1 MLTSVDM
8 VNITAKINKT
18 LNFFPFMLSLKLYEM
33 ISLCFSLLVCPSP
46 GKANVVAIALV
57 SQQFL
62 SSVVSVSSD
71 CSLLMKCK
79 VIQSILIY
87 MSCNHTCSRTEL
99 LERQIIYF
107 VSSLHEMSVCIL
119 LQWELFFM

>member
-46 GKANVVAIALV
+46 GKVNVVKYKKNKGNCIILMGYCA
-57 SQQFL
+57 
-62 SSVVSVSSD
+62 SVSTVFD
-71 CSLLMKCK
+71 QCGKCK
-79 VIQSILIY
+79 
-87 MSCNHTCSRTEL
+87 C
-99 LERQIIYF
+99 
-107 VSSLHEMSVCIL
+107 
-119 LQWELFFM
+119 

>member
-62 SSVVSVSSD
+62 SSVVSVSAD

-99 LERQIIYF
+99 LEHQIIYF